1 MPLALIISS
10 HVAGSRVGA
19 SAQAAALVQFRI
31 DSMVVPTVLYGR
43 HPGWGIP
50 GGAPAPIEVMEGM
63 LDGLEANG
71 LFGQTDMVI
80 TGYFASAAQVRA
92 TARTIDAVRAA
103 PREGGASNSAPGRK
117 PTVIVDPT
125 MGDAGKGLYVAPEV
139 AEAIAAEL
147 IPRADVVA
155 CNAWELQRLTGTD
168 SRDPQAAVRAGR
180 LLNKP
185 TLVSSVQRGNEIGV
199 VYVDRKEAWLAAHAK
214 AERSPSGTGDLLTAL
229 YAASI
234 LEGQTLSYGLAR
246 AVGGV
251 AETVTAANIWN
262 APELPIV
269 AMAARIKQTSPTVR
283 IERLA

>member
-1 MPLALIISS
+1 MPLALLISS
-10 HVAGSRVGA
+10 HVAGSQVGA
-19 SAQAAALVQFRI
+19 TAQAAALTQFRI
-31 DSMVVPTVLYGR
+31 DTMVVPTVLYGR
-43 HPGWGIP
+43 HPGWGAP
-50 GGAPAPIEVMEGM
+50 GGAPVPIEVVEGM

-71 LFGQTDMVI
+71 LFGLTDLVI
-80 TGYFASAAQVRA
+80 TGYFATAAQVRA
-92 TARTIDAVRAA
+92 AARAIDAVRAT
-103 PREGGASNSAPGRK
+103 PREGASARK
-117 PTVIVDPT
+117 PTILVDPT
-125 MGDAGKGLYVAPEV
+125 MGDAGKGLYVPAEV
-139 AEAIAAEL
+139 AEAIAADL

-155 CNAWELQRLTGTD
+155 PNAWELQRLTGAEV
-168 SRDPQAAVRAGR
+168 RDPTGAVRAAR

-185 TLVSSVQRGNEIGV
+185 VIVSSVQRGAEIGV
-199 VYVDRKEAWLAAHAK
+199 VYADRKEAWLAAHAK
-214 AERSPSGTGDLLTAL
+214 AARSPSGTGDLLTAL
-229 YAASI
+229 FAASI

>member
-31 DSMVVPTVLYGR
+31 DSMIVPTVLYGR

-50 GGAPAPIEVMEGM
+50 GGAPAPIEVVEGM
-63 LDGLEANG
+63 LDGIEANG

-92 TARTIDAVRAA
+92 AARTIDAVRAA
-103 PREGGASNSAPGRK
+103 PREAVAGAAPRK
-117 PTVIVDPT
+117 PTVIIDPT
-125 MGDAGKGLYVAPEV
+125 MGDAGKGLYVPAEV
-139 AEAIAAEL
+139 AEAIASDL

-168 SRDPQAAVRAGR
+168 SRDPHAAVRAGR

-185 TLVSSVQRGNEIGV
+185 TLVSSVHRGNEIGV

-234 LEGQTLSYGLAR
+234 LEGQTISYGLAR

>member
-19 SAQAAALVQFRI
+19 TAQATALVQFKI
-31 DSMVVPTVLYGR
+31 DSMVVPTVLFGR

-50 GGAPAPIEVMEGM
+50 GGAPAPLEVVEGM
-63 LDGLEANG
+63 LDGIEANG
-71 LFGQTDMVI
+71 LFGLTDLVI
-80 TGYFASAAQVRA
+80 TGYFATAAQVRA
-92 TARTIDAVRAA
+92 AARAIDAVRDA
-103 PREGGASNSAPGRK
+103 PREGAATRR
-117 PTVIVDPT
+117 PTVIIDPT
-125 MGDAGKGLYVAPEV
+125 MGDAGKGLYVSQEV
-139 AEAIAAEL
+139 ADAIVAEL
-147 IPRADVVA
+147 IPRADIVA
-155 CNAWELQRLTGTD
+155 CNAWELQKLTGAD
-168 SRDPQAAVRAGR
+168 AREPLSAMRAAR

-185 TLVSSVQRGNEIGV
+185 TLVSSVHRGTEIGV
-199 VYVDRKEAWLAAHAK
+199 VLADRKEAWLAAHAK
-214 AERSPSGTGDLLTAL
+214 AVRAPNGTGDLLTAL

-269 AMAARIKQTSPTVR
+269 AMGARIKQTSPTVR

>member
-10 HVAGSRVGA
+10 HVAGSQVGG

-31 DSMVVPTVLYGR
+31 DSMVVPTVLFGR
-43 HPGWGIP
+43 HPGWGVP
-50 GGAPAPIEVMEGM
+50 GGAPAPIEVVEGM
-63 LDGLEANG
+63 LDGIEANG
-71 LFGQTDMVI
+71 LFSLTDVVI

-92 TARTIDAVRAA
+92 AARTIDAVRAA
-103 PREGGASNSAPGRK
+103 PREAPPPTARK

-125 MGDAGKGLYVAPEV
+125 MGDAGKGLYVPAEV

-155 CNAWELQRLTGTD
+155 CNAWELQRLTGAD

-185 TLVSSVQRGNEIGV
+185 TLVSSVRRGNEIGV

-214 AERSPSGTGDLLTAL
+214 AERSPSGAGDLLTAL

>member
-1 MPLALIISS
+1 MPLALLISS
-10 HVAGSRVGA
+10 HVAGSQVGA
-19 SAQAAALVQFRI
+19 TAQAAALTQFRI
-31 DSMVVPTVLYGR
+31 DTMVVPTVLFGR
-43 HPGWGIP
+43 HPGWGVP
-50 GGAPAPIEVMEGM
+50 GGAPVPIEVVEGM

-71 LFGQTDMVI
+71 LFGLTDIVI

-92 TARTIDAVRAA
+92 AARAIDAVRAA
-103 PREGGASNSAPGRK
+103 PRDGASARK
-117 PTVIVDPT
+117 PTIIVDPT
-125 MGDAGKGLYVAPEV
+125 MGDAGKGLYVPAEV
-139 AEAIAAEL
+139 ADAIAADL
-147 IPRADVVA
+147 IPRADIVA
-155 CNAWELQRLTGTD
+155 PNAWELQRLTGAEV
-168 SRDPQAAVRAGR
+168 RDPAGAVRAAR

-185 TLVSSVQRGNEIGV
+185 VIVSSVQRGNEIGV
-199 VYVDRKEAWLAAHAK
+199 VYADRKEGWLAAHAK

-229 YAASI
+229 FAASI

>member
-1 MPLALIISS
+1 MPLALLISS
-10 HVAGSRVGA
+10 HVAGSQVGA
-19 SAQAAALVQFRI
+19 TAQAAALTQFRI
-31 DSMVVPTVLYGR
+31 DTMVVPTVLFGR
-43 HPGWGIP
+43 HPGWGVP
-50 GGAPAPIEVMEGM
+50 GGAPVPIEVVEGM

-71 LFGQTDMVI
+71 LFGLTDIVI

-92 TARTIDAVRAA
+92 AARAIDAVRAA
-103 PREGGASNSAPGRK
+103 PRDGASARK
-117 PTVIVDPT
+117 PTIIVDPT
-125 MGDAGKGLYVAPEV
+125 MGDAGKGLYVPAEV
-139 AEAIAAEL
+139 ADAIAADL
-147 IPRADVVA
+147 IPRADIVA
-155 CNAWELQRLTGTD
+155 PNAWELQRLTGAEV
-168 SRDPQAAVRAGR
+168 RDPAGAVRAAR

-185 TLVSSVQRGNEIGV
+185 VIVSSVQRGAEIGV
-199 VYVDRKEAWLAAHAK
+199 VYADRKEGWLAAHAK

-229 YAASI
+229 FAASI